1 MKHTKRVLPV
11 LLALLLILQAAPQ
24 AYAAESGPA
33 AAALLLFSLS
43 LPVLQPKENIPS

>member
-1 MKHTKRVLPV
+1 MIHLKPDKLLVFQMK
-11 LLALLLILQAAPQ
+11 
-24 AYAAESGPA
+24 SGPA